1 MGLFDLFKGKKEKE
15 TAPKK
20 ADKVEK
26 EPKDSTIKEHREDLE
41 SSILLAMPMFNGT
54 DSYNLEAVV
63 ADLKNYWKVEVADIN
78 GDEKTAT
85 MNINGVLVALASM
98 PAPIPLKDIEDI
110 APHNYLW
117 KGGFE
122 DCKNHQSHAIVTV
135 LSSKN
140 VAVLERYKILTQ
152 LNASVLRTS
161 KAIGIYQGTQTLLL
175 PKELYLDFAN
185 FLLEDQ
191 LPIQLWLYIGLVK
204 GEKGSSIYTFG
215 LKDFG
220 KMELE
225 ILDSSMEQMDLYD
238 FLLSIVAYIVE
249 QDAIL
254 KDGETIGF
262 SAEQKIKIT
271 ASKGQFLEG
280 ETLKLEL

>member
-1 MGLFDLFKGKKEKE
+1 MGLFDWFKNRKSKNELETNKKDKSYVTEENE
-15 TAPKK
+15 T
-20 ADKVEK
+20 ENN
-26 EPKDSTIKEHREDLE
+26 
-41 SSILLAMPMFNGT
+41 ILLAMPMFNEV
-54 DSYNLEAVV
+54 DSYDLEAVV
-63 ADLKNYWKVEVADIN
+63 ADLKDYWNVTVSDIS
-78 GDEKTAT
+78 GDGKTAT
-85 MNINGVLVALASM
+85 MTINGVLVALASM
-98 PAPIPLKDIEDI
+98 PAAIPTKEIENI

-117 KGGFE
+117 KTALE

-135 LSSKN
+135 LSSKD
-140 VAVLERYKILTQ
+140 ASILERYKILTQ

-175 PKELYLDFAN
+175 EKELYLDFAN

-191 LPIQLWLYIGLVK
+191 LPVQLWIYIGLVG
-204 GEKGSSIYTFG
+204 GEAGSSIYTFG
-215 LKDFG
+215 LKDFN

-225 ILDSSMEQMDLYD
+225 VLDSPMEKMDLYD
-238 FLLSIVAYIVE
+238 FLLLIVGYVVE
-249 QDAIL
+249 QDVIL

-262 SAEQKIKIT
+262 SADQKVKIT

>member
-1 MGLFDLFKGKKEKE
+1 MGLFELFKGKKGKETSPNETNAEKE
-15 TAPKK
+15 Q
-20 ADKVEK
+20 E
-26 EPKDSTIKEHREDLE
+26 DSIIKENMERLE
-41 SSILLAMPMFNGT
+41 SSILLAMPMFNAT

-63 ADLKNYWKVEVADIN
+63 TDLKNYWKVEVSDIS

-98 PAPIPLKDIEDI
+98 PAPIPIKDIEDI
-110 APHNYLW
+110 APYNYLW
-117 KGGFE
+117 KTALE
-122 DCKNHQSHAIVTV
+122 DCGNHQSHAIVTV

-185 FLLEDQ
+185 FLLEEQ
-191 LPIQLWLYIGLVK
+191 LPIQLWIYIGLVK

-238 FLLSIVAYIVE
+238 FLLSIVAYVVE
-249 QDAIL
+249 QDVIL
-254 KDGETIGF
+254 QDGETIGF